1 MPTITVNRDAL
12 FKALGRTFTDEEFDN
27 LCFEFGIELDE
38 VTSEKDMFEAEQ
50 KKSGDHLS
58 KDVLYKIEVAANR
71 YDLLCL
77 EGLALALSCFLKTRK
92 MPVFKT
98 LNVLPEE
105 ERQLIVDPSVGRG
118 QYLKL

>member
-1 MPTITVNRDAL
+1 MPTVTVNRDAL
-12 FKALGRTFTDEEFDN
+12 FKALGRTFTDEEFDE

-38 VTSEKDMFEAEQ
+38 VTSEKEMFEAEQ
-50 KKSGDHLS
+50 KKSGEHLS

-77 EGLALALSCFLKTRK
+77 EGLALALGVFLKTK
-92 MPVFKT
+92 EMPVFKA

-105 ERQLIVDPSVGRG
+105 ERQLIVDPSVGRVRPFG
-118 QYLKL
+118 L